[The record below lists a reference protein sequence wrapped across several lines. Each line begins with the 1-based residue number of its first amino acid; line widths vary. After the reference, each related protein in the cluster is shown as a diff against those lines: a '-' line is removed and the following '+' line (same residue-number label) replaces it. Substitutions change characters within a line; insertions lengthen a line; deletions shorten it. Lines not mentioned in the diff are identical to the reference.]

1 MSAAGRM
8 SGQNGQA
15 AEPARLKLATALVAA
30 TAIVAL
36 TVGRAVFV
44 PLSLAILIAFALAP
58 IAGALRKLHAGPI
71 TSVAATV
78 GLAFAVVA
86 SIALFLG
93 GQFGELA
100 ATVAPHASSA
110 SPNEPLPLWIA
121 TTLAEPL
128 LNPLTSAGV
137 AVLFA
142 AFLLLNR
149 DALAARFA
157 DAAEAGSAFGR
168 HLLAQ
173 GLLDLGF
180 GITVAIGLWAVGVPN
195 FGLWALLGVMLR
207 SVPVIGV
214 PVAAVCPLMLTA
226 KLEPALFLLCK
237 TLALFLS
244 ANAAVLFI
252 ERRFLPR
259 PVARLSVPAAIGATL
274 AWTCLWGLTGLLLA
288 MPLTLC
294 AVLLGRRYQALGFL
308 NRLLADAPV
317 KEAPPEQS
325 EPVLQALVAV
335 QRQLGAH
342 AVDAGKLAVR
352 LAPAVLAG
360 TESQTQRF
368 AAHWQHDPVL
378 CVAGPGLMDQAAA
391 ALLAEALRRKGLGA
405 RVAPFA
411 DTLPANLPRLD
422 VRDVRA
428 VCISCLDAADARAM
442 RKLVRRLRPRLS
454 RARMIAG
461 LWGWSGDAL
470 MNAGSAE
477 CDLVTINLSDAV
489 ERIARLALAECDGE
503 VVAAP
508 LPAEPQFETELE
520 AGPELAAATVLAA

>member
-1 MSAAGRM
+1 MSAVGM
-8 SGQNGQA
+8 SGQNRRA

-36 TVGRAVFV
+36 YVGRPVFV
-44 PLSLAILIAFALAP
+44 PLGLAILIAFALAP
-58 IAGALRKLHAGPI
+58 IAGALRKLNVGPV

-100 ATVAPHASSA
+100 ATVAPHATSA
-110 SPNEPLPLWIA
+110 SPSEPLPLWIA

-142 AFLLLNR
+142 AFLLLHR
-149 DALAARFA
+149 DALTARFA

-173 GLLDLGF
+173 GLLDLCF
-180 GITVAIGLWAVGVPN
+180 GMTVGVGLWIVGVPN

-244 ANAAVLFI
+244 ANAVVLFV

-259 PVARLSVPAAIGATL
+259 PVARLSVLAAVGATV

-294 AVLLGRRYQALGFL
+294 AVLLGRRYEKLGFL
-308 NRLLADAPV
+308 NRLLADAPLLDT
-317 KEAPPEQS
+317 PPEQS
-325 EPVLQALVAV
+325 EPVLQALATA
-335 QRQLGAH
+335 QRQLGGH

-360 TESQTQRF
+360 TERQAGRF

-378 CVAGPGLMDQAAA
+378 CVAGPGMMDQAAA
-391 ALLAEALRRKGLGA
+391 ALLAEALRRKGLGS
-405 RVAPFA
+405 RVVPYAQ
-411 DTLPANLPRLD
+411 TLPANLPRLD
-422 VRDVRA
+422 VQDVRA
-428 VCISCLDAADARAM
+428 VCVSCLDAADADAM
-442 RKLVRRLRPRLS
+442 RKLVRRLRPRLG
-454 RARMIAG
+454 RASMIAG

-477 CDLVTINLSDAV
+477 CDLVTINLSDAA
-489 ERIARLALAECDGE
+489 ERIARLAHAACE
-503 VVAAP
+503 VEVMAP
-508 LPAEPQFETELE
+508 LLPAEPQRELE
-520 AGPELAAATVLAA
+520 AGPEPELAAATVLAA